1 MHIVIVEDEPL
12 TRMRLKRLVN
22 RMGYDARTAEDGV
35 QAWSMMTQQAP
46 DVVLSD
52 LIMPVMD
59 GVELL
64 RRVRARTEPPYTY
77 FIMVTASSDRRSF
90 LSAME
95 AGADDYLA
103 KPINEEELKIR
114 LSVAGRIMALQ
125 RQILAQK
132 SEMEQLNEELTQRGR
147 LDPLTQL
154 RSWSRA
160 REELDVLRIRAAR
173 QGERWAL
180 VLAAI
185 DGMAGFSDRQGPLR
199 ADELLRRVSAVISS
213 HCQRGDQAY
222 RAENHQILVALPL
235 RDAAPATL
243 EAQVNRW
250 CQAVERLE
258 IPRDGS
264 GVDLT
269 GQGGFGA
276 SLPPQSPPLGLAAP
290 LGTAPPALSP
300 SSRSDR
306 LPRPGPGAI
315 ISLSAGIALLSPGKS
330 VELALQE
337 ARQALAFAAT
347 TGGRAL
353 LHAARAG
360 AP

>member
-1 MHIVIVEDEPL
+1 MHVVIVEDEPL

-22 RMGYDARTAEDGV
+22 RMGYEARTAEDGV
-35 QAWSMMTQQAP
+35 QAWAMMAQQPP

-64 RRVRARTEPPYTY
+64 RRVRARVEPPYTY

-114 LSVAGRIMALQ
+114 LSVASRIMSLQ
-125 RQILAQK
+125 KQILAQK
-132 SEMEQLNEELTQRGR
+132 GELEQLNEELTQRGR
-147 LDPLTQL
+147 QDPLTQL
-154 RSWSRA
+154 RSWARA
-160 REELDVLRIRAAR
+160 REELEVLRIRAAR

-180 VLAAI
+180 VLTAI
-185 DGMAGFSDRQGPLR
+185 DGMSGFSDRQGPLR
-199 ADELLRRVSAVISS
+199 ADELLRRVSAVVSS
-213 HCQRGDQAY
+213 YCQRGDQAY
-222 RAENHQILVALPL
+222 RAENHQILVAVPL
-235 RDAAPATL
+235 RDGGATV

-264 GVDLT
+264 GTDFSGPGLGGTSTASSPRLSQNARPPSVPNLT
-269 GQGGFGA
+269 PPRGTALPPGGA
-276 SLPPQSPPLGLAAP
+276 SF
-290 LGTAPPALSP
+290 
-300 SSRSDR
+300 
-306 LPRPGPGAI
+306 
-315 ISLSAGIALLSPGKS
+315 ISLSAGIALLLPGKS
-330 VELALQE
+330 VEQAIQE
-337 ARQALAFAAT
+337 ARQALAYAAT

-353 LHAARAG
+353 LYGPRT
-360 AP
+360 P